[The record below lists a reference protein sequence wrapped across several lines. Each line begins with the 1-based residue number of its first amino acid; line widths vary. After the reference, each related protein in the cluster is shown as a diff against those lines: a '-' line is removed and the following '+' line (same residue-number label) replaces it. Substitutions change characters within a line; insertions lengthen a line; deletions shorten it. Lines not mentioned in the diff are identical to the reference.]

1 MTEGPRFPAGQST
14 TLLHSMHLH
23 SVSFMPLLLAF
34 GATALIAG
42 LLVHTRDWHLHLTGD
57 HPESPPVDYSSWG
70 SWLPEPECE
79 KKYVAYRRIQ
89 REGMVREVMFEE
101 AKKFYRH
108 ALTKMRGQKLFE
120 GSLSDVA
127 FYLALR
133 HFPPQ

>member
-1 MTEGPRFPAGQST
+1 MSDEAEDATEEEPTDTAPGTSHA
-14 TLLHSMHLH
+14 LLRR
-23 SVSFMPLLLAF
+23 VIDLAQ
-34 GATALIAG
+34 
-42 LLVHTRDWHLHLTGD
+42 LTGD